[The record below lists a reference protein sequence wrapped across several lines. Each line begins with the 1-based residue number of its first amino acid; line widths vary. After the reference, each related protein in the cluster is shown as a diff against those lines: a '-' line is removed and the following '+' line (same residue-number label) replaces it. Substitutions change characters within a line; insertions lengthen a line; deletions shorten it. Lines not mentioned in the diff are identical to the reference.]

1 MCLCLMAIAKTQS
14 GHPLHRCLHAIQRVT
29 SRLSLFTRTFLLL
42 VALMLACLAA
52 WAEVFVILEMDPR
65 ATQNSKRVTTAVNL
79 TRSALTHATSTDIPN
94 LLEELSQNEA
104 LDVIARAPSDLI
116 QDIPDDRYW
125 QKVASLLKQ
134 YLGQD
139 TVVAWEVN
147 ARPGFWVSFAIDAEQ
162 YWLVLKR
169 EELRLSGNFEWLSWA
184 IAAVVFSL
192 IGALIS
198 VRYINRPLSR
208 LVQHTHKIAC
218 GENPPPLPEQGPPE
232 IRNLNASFNRMT
244 HDLRQTESDRELM
257 IAGISHDLRT
267 PLTRMRLEIE
277 LSPMPESSIHAI
289 DQDLEQI
296 DHTID
301 QLLEYSRA
309 AKVQEH
315 PRTDVSATLEAL
327 LARERLHT
335 DLTRHH
341 LKSCIEPGLHA
352 KIDPVSLRR
361 IVMNLIDNAYRYGC
375 NAQGQSDVLITLHS
389 GGDKLIVL
397 EVSDRGAGIAPEDAS
412 KMIRPF
418 YRGDHAR
425 SGSTGTGLGLAIID
439 RLLRQTSGE
448 LSLIPR
454 AGGGLTVRV
463 LWPIDLAVING
474 GST

>member
-1 MCLCLMAIAKTQS
+1 MAIAKTPN
-14 GHPLHRCLHAIQRVT
+14 GHPLHRWIDAIQRST

-65 ATQNSKRVTTAVNL
+65 ATQNSKRVTTTVNL
-79 TRSALTHATSTDIPN
+79 TRSALTHAPSIDIPT
-94 LLEELSQNEA
+94 LLAELSQNEA
-104 LDVIARAPSDLI
+104 VDVIARSPADLI
-116 QDIPDDRYW
+116 QGMPDERYW
-125 QKVASLLKQ
+125 QKVAGLLKQ
-134 YLGQD
+134 NMGSK

-147 ARPGFWVSFAIDAEQ
+147 ARPGFWVSFAIDNEQ

-169 EELRLSGNFEWLSWA
+169 EELKLSGNFEWLGWA
-184 IAAVVFSL
+184 IAATVFSL

-208 LVQHTHKIAC
+208 LVQHTRKIAS
-218 GENPPPLPEQGPPE
+218 GENPAPLPEQGPPE

-289 DQDLEQI
+289 DLDLEQI

-315 PRTDVSATLEAL
+315 PRTDVSTTLKAL

-341 LKSCIEPGLHA
+341 LNSCIKSEIYA

-375 NAQGQSDVLITLHS
+375 NAQGQSDVLVTLHS
-389 GGDKLIVL
+389 DADNWVVL

-439 RLLRQTSGE
+439 RLLRQTNGK
-448 LSLIPR
+448 LALIPR
-454 AGGGLTVRV
+454 RGGGLTVRV
-463 LWPIDLAVING
+463 LWPVDLAIINSG
-474 GST
+474 TT